1 MVNFDKGFYMGKLLK
16 NFSALIF
23 SLVGILLMFR
33 FVLKFLG
40 ANSHTPFVAFIYENT
55 QPLLAPFLYAFPTPS
70 ISGRFVIEFTT
81 LFAMFVY
88 AFISYLIEEVLSL
101 FGRESKK
108 K

>member
-1 MVNFDKGFYMGKLLK
+1 MGKLLK
-16 NFSALIF
+16 NFSVLIF

-40 ANSHTPFVAFIYENT
+40 ANSHASFVTFIYENT
-55 QPLLAPFLYAFPTPS
+55 QPLLTPFLYAFPTPS

-88 AFISYLIEEVLSL
+88 AFISYLIEEVLNL

-108 K
+108 NKN

>member
-1 MVNFDKGFYMGKLLK
+1 MGKILK
-16 NFSALIF
+16 QFTVLIF
-23 SLVGILLMFR
+23 SLVGILLLFR

-40 ANSHTPFVAFIYENT
+40 ASANAPFVAFIYENT

-88 AFISYLIEEVLSL
+88 AFISYIIEEVLNL
-101 FGRESKK
+101 VGKEPKK
-108 K
+108 NKN